1 MPVKNDPQVLCRTC
15 DKRMGRLTWMTQKE
29 CDNPNCKCPE
39 VQKLIQATKNVISKA
54 QGYHMALEVKRGA
67 VPHGYD
73 ANTTQG
79 QYVIPMPDV
88 KLMIV
93 TPTKRK

>member
-1 MPVKNDPQVLCRTC
+1 MSSKAMLRCNQCQEHMP
-15 DKRMGRLTWMTQKE
+15 RLEWMTRKE

-39 VQKLIQATKNVISKA
+39 VQKLIKATQDAIQKA
-54 QGYHMALEVKRGA
+54 QKPRTTVEVHRGS

-73 ANTTQG
+73 ADAANG

-88 KLMIV
+88 KVITV
-93 TPTKRK
+93 TPVRKK